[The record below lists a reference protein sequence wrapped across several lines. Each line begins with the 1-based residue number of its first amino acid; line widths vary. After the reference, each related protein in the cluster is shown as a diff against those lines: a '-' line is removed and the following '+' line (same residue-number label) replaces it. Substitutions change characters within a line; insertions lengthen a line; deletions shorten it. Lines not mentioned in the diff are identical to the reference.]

1 MENLKDLDLE
11 IASFFLGGESIST
24 TGDTPRNRM
33 TKKMFEEYRRKLEEI
48 GFNDIH
54 ELGPYTARL
63 LKTKD
68 IRYFAPFFFTDST
81 YKGHVILA
89 GDITDGAKEIEEM
102 KKMFQYIIGKPN
114 NLLIVGNAATP
125 FGMWNILDTSRQY
138 GIDTKFYINE
148 IIGEKVEDGSPA
160 YGLDKNGHILY

>member
-1 MENLKDLDLE
+1 M
-11 IASFFLGGESIST
+11 
-24 TGDTPRNRM
+24 
-33 TKKMFEEYRRKLEEI
+33 
-48 GFNDIH
+48 
-54 ELGPYTARL
+54 
-63 LKTKD
+63 KTKD
-68 IRYFAPFFFTDST
+68 IRHFNKYFIRDTI

-125 FGMWNILDTSRQY
+125 FGMWNILDTSRKY